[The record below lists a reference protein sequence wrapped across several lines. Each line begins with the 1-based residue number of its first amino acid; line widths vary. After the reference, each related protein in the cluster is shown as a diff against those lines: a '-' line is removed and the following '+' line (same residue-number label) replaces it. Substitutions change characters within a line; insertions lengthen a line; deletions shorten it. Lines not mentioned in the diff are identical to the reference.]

1 MQTLGLSSESKR
13 SDGRLKSIFWPTVEN
28 AWDVN
33 YLGQQGFWICVIV
46 GLLQALVGVFSGNPV
61 LLVAY
66 VAMALVFLA
75 GGMGVREANW
85 PAAAMVFALF
95 FCDILYTLAVGRLP
109 GILTIV
115 CAGILLSNVRAAF
128 LASEWRPAQEGE
140 DRPTRF
146 NESFR
151 DRLVEPV
158 ATQSLAGS
166 PGSLLR
172 SGGAA
177 AAAEHG
183 RRGNGA
189 LAAPDCASRAVPSVR
204 TDGLSEGRARYH
216 FAALNGKNAALGH
229 KVLREWWPGT
239 GLNRRRRPFQG
250 RALPLS
256 YLASIETIESAQ
268 IPALPNGIAGRG
280 GRFHVPC
287 AQNNQS

>member
-151 DRLVEPV
+151 DRLVDQWPPRVWPV
-158 ATQSLAGS
+158 LQV
-166 PGSLLR
+166 PFF
-172 SGGAA
+172 
-177 AAAEHG
+177 
-183 RRGNGA
+183 A
-189 LAAPDCASRAVPSVR
+189 LAALLLL
-204 TDGLSEGRARYH
+204 LSMAGVGT
-216 FAALNGKNAALGH
+216 ALWQRL
-229 KVLREWWPGT
+229 T
-239 GLNRRRRPFQG
+239 
-250 RALPLS
+250 ALPG
-256 YLASIETIESAQ
+256 
-268 IPALPNGIAGRG
+268 P
-280 GRFHVPC
+280 FHP
-287 AQNNQS
+287 

>member
-13 SDGRLKSIFWPTVEN
+13 SDGRLKSIFWPTVET

-115 CAGILLSNVRAAF
+115 CGGILLSNVRAAF

-146 NESFR
+146 NKSFWDKLV
-151 DRLVEPV
+151 DRWPARIWPV
-158 ATQSLAGS
+158 LQV
-166 PGSLLR
+166 PFF
-172 SGGAA
+172 
-177 AAAEHG
+177 
-183 RRGNGA
+183 A
-189 LAAPDCASRAVPSVR
+189 LAALLLL
-204 TDGLSEGRARYH
+204 LSLVGVGT
-216 FAALNGKNAALGH
+216 ALWQRL
-229 KVLREWWPGT
+229 T
-239 GLNRRRRPFQG
+239 
-250 RALPLS
+250 ALPG
-256 YLASIETIESAQ
+256 
-268 IPALPNGIAGRG
+268 P
-280 GRFHVPC
+280 FHP
-287 AQNNQS
+287 

>member
-33 YLGQQGFWICVIV
+33 YLGQQGFWICVIIA
-46 GLLQALVGVFSGNPV
+46 LLQALVGVFSGNPV

-151 DRLVEPV
+151 DRLVDQWPPRVWPV
-158 ATQSLAGS
+158 LQV
-166 PGSLLR
+166 PFF
-172 SGGAA
+172 
-177 AAAEHG
+177 
-183 RRGNGA
+183 A
-189 LAAPDCASRAVPSVR
+189 LAALLLL
-204 TDGLSEGRARYH
+204 LSLVGVGT
-216 FAALNGKNAALGH
+216 ALWQRLS
-229 KVLREWWPGT
+229 
-239 GLNRRRRPFQG
+239 
-250 RALPLS
+250 ALPG
-256 YLASIETIESAQ
+256 
-268 IPALPNGIAGRG
+268 P
-280 GRFHVPC
+280 FHP
-287 AQNNQS
+287 

>member
-151 DRLVEPV
+151 DKLVNQWPARVWPV
-158 ATQSLAGS
+158 LQV
-166 PGSLLR
+166 PFF
-172 SGGAA
+172 
-177 AAAEHG
+177 
-183 RRGNGA
+183 A
-189 LAAPDCASRAVPSVR
+189 LAALLLL
-204 TDGLSEGRARYH
+204 LSMAGVGT
-216 FAALNGKNAALGH
+216 ALWQRL
-229 KVLREWWPGT
+229 T
-239 GLNRRRRPFQG
+239 
-250 RALPLS
+250 ALPG
-256 YLASIETIESAQ
+256 
-268 IPALPNGIAGRG
+268 P
-280 GRFHVPC
+280 FHP
-287 AQNNQS
+287 